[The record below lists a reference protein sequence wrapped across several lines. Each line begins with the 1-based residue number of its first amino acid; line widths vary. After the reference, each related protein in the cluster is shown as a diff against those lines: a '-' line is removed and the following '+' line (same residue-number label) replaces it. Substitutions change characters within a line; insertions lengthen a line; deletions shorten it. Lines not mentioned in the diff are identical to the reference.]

1 MKKLLFISLLALFLS
16 CDSRMDLGELTE
28 VIYKD
33 IVEEFKSN
41 PLTSKSRVKKFTLVR
56 KIGNVYEGILDVEI
70 KNDLFDEEV
79 IDDSEVSEVVES
91 LLNQRLVVEV
101 IYDGEYFKWEI
112 KD

>member
-70 KNDLFDEEV
+70 KNDLLDEA
-79 IDDSEVSEVVES
+79 IDESELGKLIKTLS
-91 LLNQRLVVEV
+91 NQKYEVEV
-101 IYDGEYFKWEI
+101 IYDGENYEWEI

>member
-16 CDSRMDLGELTE
+16 CDSRMELGELTE

-70 KNDLFDEEV
+70 KNDLLDEAIDESELGKLIKTLSNQKYEV
-79 IDDSEVSEVVES
+79 K
-91 LLNQRLVVEV
+91 V
-101 IYDGEYFKWEI
+101 IYDGENYEWEI

>member
-16 CDSRMDLGELTE
+16 CDSRMELGELTE

-70 KNDLFDEEV
+70 KNDLLDEA
-79 IDDSEVSEVVES
+79 IDESELGKLIKTLS
-91 LLNQRLVVEV
+91 NQKYEVEV
-101 IYDGEYFKWEI
+101 IYDGENYEWEI

>member
-16 CDSRMDLGELTE
+16 CDSRMELWELTE

-70 KNDLFDEEV
+70 KNDLLDEA
-79 IDDSEVSEVVES
+79 IDESELGKLIKTLS
-91 LLNQRLVVEV
+91 NQKYEVEV
-101 IYDGEYFKWEI
+101 IYDGENYEWEI

>member
-16 CDSRMDLGELTE
+16 CDSRMELGELTD

-56 KIGNVYEGILDVEI
+56 KIGNFYEGILDVEI
-70 KNDLFDEEV
+70 KNDLLDEA
-79 IDDSEVSEVVES
+79 IDESELGKLIKTLS
-91 LLNQRLVVEV
+91 NQKYEVEV
-101 IYDGEYFKWEI
+101 IYDGENYEWEI

>member
-1 MKKLLFISLLALFLS
+1 MKRILLVSLLALFLS
-16 CDSRMDLGELTE
+16 CDSRMELGELTE

-56 KIGNVYEGILDVEI
+56 KIGNVYKGILDVEI
-70 KNDLFDEEV
+70 KNDLFDEDAIDDNEISEV
-79 IDDSEVSEVVES
+79 IES
-91 LLNQRLVVEV
+91 LSNQRLVVEV

>member
-16 CDSRMDLGELTE
+16 CDSRMELGELTE

-56 KIGNVYEGILDVEI
+56 KIGNFYEGILDVEI
-70 KNDLFDEEV
+70 KNDLLDEA
-79 IDDSEVSEVVES
+79 IDESELGKLIKTLS
-91 LLNQRLVVEV
+91 NQKYEVEV
-101 IYDGEYFKWEI
+101 IYDGENYEWEI